1 VTEETPPG
9 AGDIN
14 LERFI
19 SECQRLVRAPGA
31 VRQRMEDNG
40 VMLIPADFYSAVPL
54 LRDLDRTFEGV
65 EGDRRPLYGRIF
77 DHAVVAQYLQR
88 MDDFANEFDPPVS
101 GDEAACTEFFWGNS
115 QFSYGDAMAY
125 YCLVRWLRPRRVVE
139 IGSGFS
145 TLVADAAI
153 RKNGSGDIVCIDPFP
168 RPFLSQIKSVSEVI
182 SQPIQAITPEAFAT
196 LLNPADILF
205 IDSTHT
211 VKIGSDCLYIYL
223 VLMPSIT
230 QALTV
235 HSHDIFLPFGMPLAW
250 SRDLQ
255 IHWTEQYLLYAY
267 LLGNSRARAVFGS
280 AYAFEFLRDPSERLM
295 RGRYGAGGGS
305 LWYQINIQRKNPLSG
320 LVSLVSRLR
329 NIKRRGVG
337 ARPR

>member
-1 VTEETPPG
+1 MTKPAAADG
-9 AGDIN
+9 SDID
-14 LERFI
+14 LDRFI
-19 SECQRLVRAPGA
+19 SDCQRLLHAPAA
-31 VRQRMEDNG
+31 VRQRIEDAG
-40 VMLIPADFYSAVPL
+40 AVLLPANFYSAVPL
-54 LRDLDRTFEGV
+54 LRDLDTTFEGT
-65 EGDRRPLYGRIF
+65 EGNRHPLYWRIF
-77 DHAVVAQYLQR
+77 DHGVVAQYLQA
-88 MDDFANEFDPPVS
+88 MDDFADEFEPPVD
-101 GDEAACTEFFWGNS
+101 GDEATCTEYFWGNS

-125 YCLVRWLRPRRVVE
+125 YCLVRWLRPRRIVE

-153 RKNGSGDIVCIDPFP
+153 RKNGSGEIVCIEPYP
-168 RPFLSQIKSVSEVI
+168 RPFLGQTSSVCELI
-182 SQPIQAITPEAFAT
+182 AKPIQAITPEAFAE
-196 LLNPADILF
+196 LLVPADILF

-235 HSHDIFLPFGMPLAW
+235 HSHDIFLPFGMPLEW

-267 LLGNSRARAVFGS
+267 LLGNSRARVVFGS
-280 AYAFEFLRDPSERLM
+280 AYAFEFLRDRSERLM

-305 LWYQINIQRKNPLSG
+305 LWYQINIPRQNPLWEAMASM
-320 LVSLVSRLR
+320 VRRLR
-329 NIKRRGVG
+329 GG
-337 ARPR
+337 